1 MFATSPDWSLV
12 VIVGLGLLALTVFGF
27 WFRRRQ
33 GAVKLASAG
42 AGRLSSVDLG
52 GDIGLNATLVM
63 FSTRF
68 CSICPSARAFFESLV
83 AEMSVDDAAG
93 ASVRFYEVDA
103 EKDLALAK
111 RFGVKSTP
119 TTLVLNARGE
129 VAARIIGAP
138 NRANTIAILNKVSG
152 LEPLTAAKT
161 EAI

>member
-1 MFATSPDWSLV
+1 
-12 VIVGLGLLALTVFGF
+12 
-27 WFRRRQ
+27 
-33 GAVKLASAG
+33 
-42 AGRLSSVDLG
+42 
-52 GDIGLNATLVM
+52 
-63 FSTRF
+63 
-68 CSICPSARAFFESLV
+68 
-83 AEMSVDDAAG
+83 MSVDDAAG

-161 EAI
+161 EAT